1 MDVTWVNVADSA
13 IKIGLGALITAVS
26 GFVVL
31 SKTQSHEKTKEGSAL
46 FYKQQDER
54 KSKYVEFLSAS
65 QSLIYQHILYKC
77 TFDTKEYF
85 EYLRK
90 YNEVQIISPDHIQ
103 IEASKLFDSV
113 NNFVSLNKQSG
124 RDDLILEHRNIC
136 NVNLVSFQKLAQKD
150 STKSYAKT

>member
-31 SKTQSHEKTKEGSAL
+31 YKTQSHEKAKEESAL

-65 QSLIYQHILYKC
+65 QSLIYQHLFSVC
-77 TFDTKEYF
+77 SCDTEEYLG
-85 EYLRK
+85 YLRK
-90 YNEVQIISPDHIQ
+90 FNEVQVIAPNDIQ
-103 IEASKLFDSV
+103 IEAYKLFDSV
-113 NNFVSLNKQSG
+113 NNFISLSKENG
-124 RDDLILEHRNIC
+124 IE
-136 NVNLVSFQKLAQKD
+136 
-150 STKSYAKT
+150 